1 MPIRM
6 LAFALLAGFSL
17 AHAAPPKSNAPQD
30 PQAAEPIDV
39 DALARAKD
47 VGATPAAEDAPP
59 AAALESTPPAA
70 ASMAAPTQA
79 PPSVEPSPPAA
90 PEVAAPAAAD
100 TAVNPADAAPASVEA
115 ARAVSA
121 SPAAAQA
128 NAGAAAS
135 SDTQQKVSIAA
146 KCQARATSLLDD
158 AESRRLRGRDSDFDA
173 KMRTKAAGAEVQGCL
188 DSSLR
193 NPASST
199 RARAMH
205 LSSAEGYTVIM
216 VPLIFDKANLVA
228 QISCGTD
235 GRIAGFYVKP
245 IEAPAP

>member
-70 ASMAAPTQA
+70 ASMAAPTHA
-79 PPSVEPSPPAA
+79 PPSVEPSSAAA

-100 TAVNPADAAPASVEA
+100 TAVNPADAAPASVEP

-146 KCQARATSLLDD
+146 SCQARATSLLDD
-158 AESRRLRGRDSDFDA
+158 AEKGDFAGATRDFDA
-173 KMRTKAAGAEVQGCL
+173 KMRTAL
-188 DSSLR
+188 
-193 NPASST
+193 PAPKFKDAWT
-199 RARAMH
+199 QLAQFGKLNARGQSH